1 MLVVLLN
8 SIIIILLLCIL
19 KRHLHF
25 DYKSLQ
31 HAKKVVSDSLGLA
44 DFAIG
49 LVMFVLYLANGQ
61 VLFWEEIQIRKD
73 CYQSC

>member
-1 MLVVLLN
+1 MLIVLLY
-8 SIIIILLLCIL
+8 SIITILLLCIL
-19 KRHLHF
+19 KRHLHFDSHF

-49 LVMFVLYLANGQ
+49 LVMFVFNMANG
-61 VLFWEEIQIRKD
+61 
-73 CYQSC
+73 